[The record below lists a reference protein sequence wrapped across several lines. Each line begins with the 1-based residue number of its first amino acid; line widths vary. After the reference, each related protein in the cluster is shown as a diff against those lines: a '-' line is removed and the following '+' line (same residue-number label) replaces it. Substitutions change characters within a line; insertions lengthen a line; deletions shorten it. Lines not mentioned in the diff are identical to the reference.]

1 MPKLSLF
8 SVFLL
13 VFVME
18 FASMEEEPLHQS
30 PPIEVQSKLELDKQT
45 PIPPYDYWRLS
56 TLSDDEKNELNEL
69 IGRFK
74 KEEDFDRMDENEKKE
89 LEKQLEKIGKL
100 LRKSGPAVYESALV
114 QFYGEILNS
123 TNWRESGALSP
134 KLKKRLEKAEDGINS
149 LKQLSRADGKAYA
162 MTVEQALSTFLTNNT
177 ADLSSEDL
185 ESLRLV
191 FGYNPYK
198 LQIHLIGILRSKIMN
213 VNGNANSDDFI
224 SVPASTPN
232 TESLVTREKEQS
244 R

>member
-89 LEKQLEKIGKL
+89 VHPL
-100 LRKSGPAVYESALV
+100 
-114 QFYGEILNS
+114 
-123 TNWRESGALSP
+123 T
-134 KLKKRLEKAEDGINS
+134 
-149 LKQLSRADGKAYA
+149 
-162 MTVEQALSTFLTNNT
+162 TVL
-177 ADLSSEDL
+177 
-185 ESLRLV
+185 
-191 FGYNPYK
+191 
-198 LQIHLIGILRSKIMN
+198 H
-213 VNGNANSDDFI
+213 
-224 SVPASTPN
+224 
-232 TESLVTREKEQS
+232 
-244 R
+244 